1 MINTEPC
8 IAMKIG
14 QKYLRERKNYK
25 KLSKTYFTLQQK
37 HYRVGHDA
45 NLPFTLKGII
55 FGDFSVRQV
64 HFGIKESFFV
74 DFKTISVDLFVVTSN
89 QNHKINILFDI
100 IKKFKY
106 INKI

>member
-64 HFGIKESFFV
+64 HLVIKESFSSLILKQFP
-74 DFKTISVDLFVVTSN
+74 FLFLFFFVVG
-89 QNHKINILFDI
+89 
-100 IKKFKY
+100 
-106 INKI
+106 